1 MKNKKTTP
9 DLSIFF
15 LELFNLS
22 LSPEDFERVYYP
34 NEFKYARYEIIEYV
48 NNQIEDD
55 EINFSSI
62 EDLKQII
69 LISSFEYNE
78 KKYNTKNIIQ
88 FKNSGKWRAK
98 LSFQLERIFKKV
110 IFRKIPKLRIT
121 LSVKSKLREKSLKLS
136 QKLASYD
143 LINVVNE
150 VFFER
155 YSLLTDKDKLKEDL
169 DKYLKLILLCGNQKD
184 INLSKRVFFIT
195 LPFTYI
201 PNLELDNLIDYN
213 YTKKILFTAI
223 DSLFDIEGEGL
234 LMYSIDELEVLA
246 ITLLEEEI

>member
-1 MKNKKTTP
+1 MKDKKTFP

-15 LELFNLS
+15 LELFNLA
-22 LSPEDFERVYYP
+22 LSPEDFKKDYYP
-34 NEFKYARYEIIEYV
+34 NEFKYARFELIEYI
-48 NNQIEDD
+48 NDQIEDD

-78 KKYNTKNIIQ
+78 KKYNIKNSFQ
-88 FKNSGKWRAK
+88 VKSSGKWKAN
-98 LSFQLERIFKKV
+98 LSFQLERIFKKI
-110 IFRKIPKLRIT
+110 IFRKIPKLKIT
-121 LSVKSKLREKSLKLS
+121 LSIKSKLREKSLRLS
-136 QKLASYD
+136 QKLASYN
-143 LINVVNE
+143 LVNVVNE
-150 VFFER
+150 VFVGK

-169 DKYLKLILLCGNQKD
+169 EKYLKSIYLNGVQDN

-213 YTKKILFTAI
+213 YTKNFLFNAI
-223 DSLFDIEGEGL
+223 DSLFGIEGDGL

>member
-1 MKNKKTTP
+1 MKNKKTFP

-22 LSPEDFERVYYP
+22 LNPEDFKKDYYP
-34 NEFKYARYEIIEYV
+34 NEFKYARFEIIEYV
-48 NNQIEDD
+48 NDQIEDD

-78 KKYNTKNIIQ
+78 KKYNIKNSFQ

-98 LSFQLERIFKKV
+98 LSFQLERIFKKI
-110 IFRKIPKLRIT
+110 IFRKIPKLKIT
-121 LSVKSKLREKSLKLS
+121 LTIKSKLREKSLKLS

-143 LINVVNE
+143 LLNVVNE
-150 VFFER
+150 VFFGK
-155 YSLLTDKDKLKEDL
+155 YSFLTDKEKLKEDIE
-169 DKYLKLILLCGNQKD
+169 KYLKSIYLTGVQDN

-213 YTKKILFTAI
+213 YTKNFLFNAI
-223 DSLFDIEGEGL
+223 DSLFDIEGEAM
-234 LMYSIDELEVLA
+234 LMYSIDDLEVLA
-246 ITLLEEEI
+246 ITLLEEDL